1 MSKLY
6 FRFSPMNSGKSTN
19 IIQVAFNY
27 NERNQKV
34 LIVKPSVDTKSSQV
48 VSRIGAAVDVNWHIA
63 PKTNLVELLKA
74 ETEPVDCILVDEAQF
89 LSREQVNQ
97 LFTIA
102 VQHDVPVI
110 AYGLRTDFQGVA
122 FPGAQRLL
130 ELAHSLEELKTICRC
145 GSKAMMNGRKVDGVF
160 IQEGSQVAIDDGS
173 AVEYES
179 LCGKCYLEL
188 VGPLV

>member
-1 MSKLY
+1 
-6 FRFSPMNSGKSTN
+6 MNASKSTALL
-19 IIQVAFNY
+19 QVEYNY
-27 NERNQKV
+27 RERGQRAV
-34 LIVKPSVDTKSSQV
+34 IAKPSIDTKSDQV
-48 VSRIGAAVDVNWHIA
+48 VSRLGVSGPVTWHIT
-63 PKTNLVELLKA
+63 PETNVVSLLEA
-74 ETEPVDCILVDEAQF
+74 ETQPVDCVLVDEVQF
-89 LSREQVNQ
+89 LSREQINQ

-110 AYGLRTDFQGVA
+110 TYGLRTDFQGVA

-188 VGPLV
+188 VGPLL